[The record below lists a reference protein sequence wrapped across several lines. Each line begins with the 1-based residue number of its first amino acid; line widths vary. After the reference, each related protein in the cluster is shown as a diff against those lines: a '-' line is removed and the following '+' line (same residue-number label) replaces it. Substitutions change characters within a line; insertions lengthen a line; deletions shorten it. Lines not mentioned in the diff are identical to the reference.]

1 MDITSYLLGK
11 QAGGGGGDVSLQTNK
26 SVTITSNG
34 STTVNPDEGYD
45 AMKKVSVTTN
55 VPFELEA
62 KSLTITE
69 NGTTTV
75 TPTQGKDGL
84 SSVEVTTNVPTGADL
99 SEYFYTT
106 IDSNTSSTNRAQII
120 KKAPNM
126 TISNNVTDLTRAFMG
141 FSFGNSI
148 PKLIGG
154 QNVTTLFYMFA
165 DTSNLQNLDLSEFDI
180 TNVSSMEN
188 MFSNSKIQSLTF
200 KNKVSN
206 KARVF
211 TNMFTYCV
219 NLTTLDLG
227 IETYVT
233 GGTGVSNRILLNGM
247 FNSCTLLTELDL
259 SGLIINTNIYN
270 TANMFNGCTNLT
282 KIDIRNLKL
291 DNNIAAYGGMFNGV
305 PNDCE
310 IIVKDDTAKTW
321 ITSNFSNLTNVKTVA
336 EL

>member
-26 SVTITSNG
+26 DVTITSNG
-34 STTVNPDEGYD
+34 QTTVNPDEGYD
-45 AMKKVSVTTN
+45 AIKKVSVTTN
-55 VPFELEA
+55 VPA
-62 KSLTITE
+62 
-69 NGTTTV
+69 
-75 TPTQGKDGL
+75 
-84 SSVEVTTNVPTGADL
+84 GADL
-99 SEYFYTT
+99 NEYFYST
-106 IDSNTSSTNRAQII
+106 IDSNTSSANKAQII

-126 TISNNVTDLTRAFMG
+126 TISNNVTDLTRAFVG

-154 QNVTTLFYMFA
+154 QNVTTLFNMFA

-211 TNMFTYCV
+211 TNMFSNCA

-227 IETYVT
+227 IETYVI
-233 GGTGVSNRILLNGM
+233 GGGSPTNRVLLNGM

-270 TANMFNGCTNLT
+270 TSNMFNGCTNLT
-282 KIDIRNLKL
+282 KIDIRNLKI
-291 DNNIAAYGGMFNGV
+291 DGNIYSYNGMFNYV
-305 PNDCE
+305 PDNCL

-321 ITSNFSNLTNVKTVA
+321 ITSKFTNLTNVKIVS